1 MQSVTKPPED
11 RSQKIA
17 QEGQAKESYR
27 VMATKRMLESSL
39 KDFQQRKEEESTLNR
54 MDDFMQVTKFKK
66 DLEDEKE
73 EKRQRRE
80 ENMSHGDCLKN
91 QMTMDKAKKLV
102 EEEQRRAM
110 LTSDPKE
117 RAEIIRRLKEKIKM
131 IVKCRNC

>member
-11 RSQKIA
+11 RSQRIA

-27 VMATKRMLESSL
+27 VIATKKMLESSL
-39 KDFQQRKEEESTLNR
+39 NDFKQRKEEESTVNR

-66 DLEDEKE
+66 DLEDEKD

-80 ENMSHGDCLKN
+80 ENVSHGDCLKN